1 MEGDFGIRSALL
13 KEMVVRKKTGRHDQ
27 GFTMIE
33 LIVVIVLIGILSAIA
48 VPRFLNLQGQAQRS
62 VRDGLTSNL
71 RSAAA
76 LAYAQAAVNNSI
88 GALNANAVFQALQV
102 PGGITLLGNNFS
114 ATINGTPYT
123 WVYTFPA
130 SIGDPSP

>member
-1 MEGDFGIRSALL
+1 LGSDWFRW
-13 KEMVVRKKTGRHDQ
+13 KEMVSNKKTGRRNQ

-33 LIVVIVLIGILSAIA
+33 LIVVIVIIGILSAIA
-48 VPRFLNLQGQAQRS
+48 VPRFLNLQAQAQLS
-62 VRDGLTSNL
+62 VRDGLTSSL

-76 LAYAQAAVNNSI
+76 LAYAQAAVNNTI
-88 GALNANAVFQALQV
+88 GALNANAVYQALEV
-102 PGGITLLGNNFS
+102 SGGITLSGNNFS

>member
-1 MEGDFGIRSALL
+1 MASNQITDRPN
-13 KEMVVRKKTGRHDQ
+13 Q

-33 LIVVIVLIGILSAIA
+33 LIVVIMIIGILAAIA
-48 VPRFLNLQGQAQRS
+48 VPRFMDLQGQAQRS

-76 LAYAQAAVNNSI
+76 LAYAQAAVNNTI
-88 GALNANAVFQALQV
+88 GALTANAVYQALQV
-102 PGGITLLGNNFS
+102 PGGITLTGNNFS

-130 SIGDPSP
+130 SVGDPSP

>member
-1 MEGDFGIRSALL
+1 LVSDRFRW
-13 KEMVVRKKTGRHDQ
+13 KEMVSNQQTGRRNQ

-33 LIVVIVLIGILSAIA
+33 LIVVIVIIGILSAIA

-71 RSAAA
+71 RSAAS
-76 LAYAQAAVNNSI
+76 LAYAQVAVNNTIST
-88 GALNANAVFQALQV
+88 LDANAVYQALAV
-102 PGGITLLGNNFS
+102 PGGITLMGNTFS

>member
-1 MEGDFGIRSALL
+1 
-13 KEMVVRKKTGRHDQ
+13 
-27 GFTMIE
+27 MIE